1 MSLELDHIAAR
12 DLARE
17 LLERIPTIVR
27 GQLTRSMRRRA
38 RRIPVPQPR
47 AGEDR
52 GSFATFTRPD
62 APPLSLLGGYRRRI
76 KPRWA
81 QGYWPVASLLQLDA
95 SVPLPPSAH
104 ELADTLRTAR
114 TLPLPLREIADVVV
128 PIAAD
133 HPSLV
138 VSAGRVD
145 ARLGVSELEVVPTRE
160 QVRQRVDYQIAN
172 ARRVLRNCAGR
183 SIAVPQLRM
192 LEQGC
197 GDGETTIALAAVGVG
212 QSVGV
217 DMKLEGVSP
226 SRYTTMIRD
235 EFVRA
240 DRRAAS
246 ARIEAG
252 DAMHLPFPDG
262 SFDVVHSMSVV
273 EHLADPRAALREAY
287 RVLAPRGVAYFDVNP
302 WFGPDGG
309 HGLCTL
315 DCPWGHVRL
324 SAEQFETYVRTYRP
338 YEAAYAIDYYHHGFQ
353 RPRMTMAELESAIV
367 ESGFHISEW
376 HEHREGFRDHGDL
389 LTPELLADCRRQNP
403 TVAVRDLMCRYY
415 SMLLVKP

>member
-1 MSLELDHIAAR
+1 MSLALDHIAAR

-27 GQLTRSMRRRA
+27 GQLTRSMRRRPRA
-38 RRIPVPQPR
+38 VAVPQVR
-47 AGEDR
+47 AADDR
-52 GSFATFTRPD
+52 ATFATFTRGD
-62 APPLSLLGGYRRRI
+62 APSLALLNGYRRRI
-76 KPRWA
+76 KPRWV
-81 QGYWPVASLLQLDA
+81 QGYWPVAALFHLEA
-95 SVPLPPSAH
+95 AVPVPPSAR
-104 ELADTLRTAR
+104 ELAETLRTAR
-114 TLPLPLREIADVVV
+114 TLPLPLREIADVVS
-128 PIAAD
+128 PLASG

-138 VSAGRVD
+138 VASGRVD
-145 ARLGVSELEVVPTRE
+145 ARLGVPELEIVPTRA
-160 QVRQRVDYQIAN
+160 QVRQRVDYQMAN
-172 ARRVLRNCAGR
+172 ARRILRNCAR
-183 SIAVPQLRM
+183 SIPVAQLRM

-226 SRYTTMIRD
+226 SRYTSMIRD
-235 EFVRA
+235 DFVRA
-240 DRRAAS
+240 ARRAAS

-252 DAMHLPFPDG
+252 DAMRLPFADG

-287 RVLAPRGVAYFDVNP
+287 RVLAPGGVAYFDVNP

-324 SAEQFETYVRTYRP
+324 SAREFEDYVRTYRP
-338 YEAAYAIDYYHHGFQ
+338 HEAAYAIDYYHRGFQ
-353 RPRMTMAELESAIV
+353 TPRLTMAELESAIV
-367 ESGFHISEW
+367 ESGFRISEW
-376 HEHREGFRDHGDL
+376 HEHREGFRDHGGL

-415 SMLLVKP
+415 TMLLVKS